1 MRHFILFTVTTCLTL
16 TSCESKAGTGALV
29 GGGIGAVGGGL
40 ITHSPTGALVGGAI
54 GAATGAVVGAALD
67 SSDRSKLNSQSPHTV
82 RKIDQGE
89 PLSVSD
95 VKKMSKAG
103 LSDDVINSQID
114 ATKSVFHL
122 STADI
127 VDLKKSGVSQ
137 RVINH
142 MIQTGSR

>member
-1 MRHFILFTVTTCLTL
+1 MRRLLIASVVLLFTA
-16 TSCESKAGTGALV
+16 CESKAGTGALV
-29 GGGIGAVGGGL
+29 GAGGGALAGGL

-54 GAATGAVVGAALD
+54 GAATGAIVGAALD
-67 SSDRSKLNSQSPHTV
+67 SSDRSRLESQSPSTV

-89 PLSVSD
+89 PLSVDD

-103 LSDDVINSQID
+103 LSDDVINNQID
-114 ATKSVFHL
+114 ATHTVFHL
-122 STADI
+122 KAADI

-142 MIQTGSR
+142 MIQTGR

>member
-1 MRHFILFTVTTCLTL
+1 MRALFIASTIVLLA
-16 TSCESKAGTGALV
+16 SCESKAGTGALV
-29 GGGIGAVGGGL
+29 GAGGGALAGGL

-67 SSDRSKLNSQSPHTV
+67 SSDRSRLESQSPNTV
-82 RKIDQGE
+82 RKIDQGQQ
-89 PLSVSD
+89 LSVD
-95 VKKMSKAG
+95 DIKKMSKAG
-103 LSDDVINSQID
+103 LSDDVINNQID
-114 ATKSVFHL
+114 ATHSVFQL

-142 MIQTGSR
+142 MIQTR

>member
-1 MRHFILFTVTTCLTL
+1 MRRLLIASVVLLLTA
-16 TSCESKAGTGALV
+16 CESKAGTGALV
-29 GGGIGAVGGGL
+29 GAGGGALAGGL

-54 GAATGAVVGAALD
+54 GAATGAIVGAALD
-67 SSDRSKLNSQSPHTV
+67 SSDRSRLESQSPSTV
-82 RKIDQGE
+82 RKIDQGK
-89 PLSVSD
+89 PLSVDD

-103 LSDDVINSQID
+103 LSDDVINNQID
-114 ATKSVFHL
+114 ATHTVFHL

-142 MIQTGSR
+142 MIQTGR